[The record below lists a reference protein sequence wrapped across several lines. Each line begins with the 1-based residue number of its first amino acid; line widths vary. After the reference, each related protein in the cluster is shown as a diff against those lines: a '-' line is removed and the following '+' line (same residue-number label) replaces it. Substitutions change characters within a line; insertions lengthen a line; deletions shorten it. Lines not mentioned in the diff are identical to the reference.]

1 MDKKELRRLL
11 IKKRKSL
18 TKAEWSSKSDRLCS
32 HLKSSPLFVRASTIL
47 AYFSF
52 RQEPDLSPLFAEK
65 SDAASSEPST
75 GIQGATK
82 SWGFP
87 RCVDKQL
94 VWHRWKPGENLI
106 PGAFGILE
114 PDPNAPIIS
123 PTEVDLILVP
133 AVACDL
139 RGYRLGYGGGF
150 YDRLLSSPEWVDKP
164 TIGIVFQFALLP
176 DLPIDPWDRP
186 LQEVCTDSGFLRS
199 YTISV

>member
-18 TKAEWSSKSDRLCS
+18 SKAEWSQKSDRLCS
-32 HLKSSPLFVRASTIL
+32 HLKSSPLFIRASTIL

-52 RQEPDLSPLFAEK
+52 RQEPDLSYLFTEFTEK
-65 SDAASSEPST
+65 SDAAPSEPNT
-75 GIQGATK
+75 GAQLATK

-94 VWHRWKPGENLI
+94 VWHYWKPGKKLI
-106 PGAFGILE
+106 PGAFGIFE
-114 PDPNAPIIS
+114 PDPNASIVTPA
-123 PTEVDLILVP
+123 EVDLILVP
-133 AVACDL
+133 AVACDR

-164 TIGIVFQFALLP
+164 TIGIVFEFARLP
-176 DLPIDPWDRP
+176 ELPIDPWDRP
-186 LQEVCTDSGFLRS
+186 LQQVCTEAGFLGS
-199 YTISV
+199 